1 MNRYSPQKSLFVLG
15 AAYVVVMALVFG
27 CTKLEKAPES
37 ATQQRPVAAP
47 DPHGDWRQPETCLKC
62 HEEEHKSWVGSHHA
76 NANRFVDIET
86 DAARYG
92 VGEFEDAAGREYRV
106 SYEEG
111 AFLIA
116 EKNADGEFLPAKAKA
131 VIGLTP
137 LQQPLVESDRGRWQA
152 HAMAWDVDKKEW
164 FNVFGDEERLLG
176 EWGHWS
182 GQGMNWNSN
191 CAWCHTTEYEKN
203 YDPVKDSY
211 ASSWTHQG
219 ISCIACHSDMEQHVA
234 TAGSDD
240 YVAPEKPDM
249 RVMMENCASCHA
261 RREEL
266 SGGGFEAGE
275 SFEDHYRLMLYDHP
289 TAYFPDGKANE
300 ENFVWGSF
308 MHSNMGHAGV
318 SCIDCHDPHSATLKL
333 PADTNATCI
342 QCHSTGNLGASI
354 VDLSTHS
361 RHPIGSTGD
370 SCVACHMPERPY
382 MARDPRRDHGFTI
395 PDPYMAK
402 TFGTPDACTECHQDM
417 ETDELLA
424 RFDEWWGQS
433 DRVEDLRGRAHLLS
447 EAWAGSLATP
457 GLIIERLKAAENHY
471 WQASWLRL
479 LRGFTQLEEVRDI
492 ALEYKDSEHAIVR
505 DAAIFL
511 LGSRQD
517 SLQSLQE
524 ALEDPSRIVRMQA
537 ADTLASS
544 PYLSESMR
552 EEYNEYL
559 LYNADRPSGALKLA
573 SQAANLG
580 DAKLTQQYGELA
592 VSFDR
597 KSAPIRYDVAIL
609 YDRVG
614 LVSEGLQH
622 LRIASAYDPSSGLYP
637 FSIGLLLAEQGK
649 MEEAASSIKKALRIE
664 PEQHRWWYNLSV
676 MQTRLGDVAGARAS
690 LQEALRLEPSE
701 PAYLQFMQQLSGS
714 AAGQ

>member
-1 MNRYSPQKSLFVLG
+1 MKRFSPQKSLFVLG
-15 AAYVVVMALVFG
+15 SAYIAVMALFFG
-27 CTKLEKAPES
+27 CSKKAEEQDRAAVP
-37 ATQQRPVAAP
+37 TDTVAE
-47 DPHGDWRQPETCLKC
+47 HGDWRQPETCLKC
-62 HEEEHKSWVGSHHA
+62 HEEEHSSWVGSHHA

-92 VGEFEDAAGREYRV
+92 VGEFKDAAGREYRV
-106 SYEEG
+106 SHEG
-111 AFLIA
+111 GEFFIS
-116 EKNADGEFLPAKAKA
+116 EKNADGDYLPAKAKA

-137 LQQPLVESDRGRWQA
+137 LQQPLVEGERGRWQA
-152 HAMAWDVDKKEW
+152 HAMAWDTEKKEW

-203 YDPVKDSY
+203 YDPAKDSY

-219 ISCIACHSDMEQHVA
+219 ISCIACHSDMEEHVA
-234 TAGSDD
+234 NAGKAD
-240 YVAPEKPDM
+240 YLPPAKPDM

-266 SGGGFEAGE
+266 SHGDFKAGE

-308 MHSNMGHAGV
+308 MHSKMGHAGV
-318 SCIDCHDPHSATLKL
+318 SCMDCHDPHETTLKL

-354 VDLSTHS
+354 VDLSNHS
-361 RHPIGSTGD
+361 RHPIGSEGD
-370 SCVACHMPERPY
+370 SCVACHMPERDY

-402 TFGTPDACTECHQDM
+402 TFGAPDACSECHQDID
-417 ETDELLA
+417 TDELL
-424 RFDEWWGQS
+424 GQFNQWFGES
-433 DRVEDLRGRAHLLS
+433 ERVADLRQRAHLLS
-447 EAWAGSLATP
+447 DAWTGALAEPEA
-457 GLIIERLKAAENHY
+457 IIERLKAEENPY

-479 LRGFTQLEEVRDI
+479 LRPFVGLDAVRDL
-492 ALEYKDSEHAIVR
+492 ALSYKDAEHAIVR
-505 DAAIFL
+505 DSAVLL

-517 SLQSLQE
+517 GLE
-524 ALEDPSRIVRMQA
+524 ALQAAAQDPARIVRMQA
-537 ADTLASS
+537 ADTLSGS
-544 PYLSESMR
+544 PYMTPELR

-559 LYNADRPSGALKLA
+559 RYNADRPSGALKLA
-573 SQAANLG
+573 SQAASNGNADLV
-580 DAKLTQQYGELA
+580 KQYGELA
-592 VSFDR
+592 IGFDR
-597 KSAPIRYDVAIL
+597 KSAPIRYDVSIL

-614 LVSEGLQH
+614 LIAEAIQH
-622 LRIASAYDPSSGLYP
+622 LRIASAYDPNSGLYP
-637 FSIGLLLAEQGK
+637 FSIGLLLAEQGNNQD
-649 MEEAASSIKKALRIE
+649 AVASMKKALRID
-664 PEQHRWWYNLSV
+664 PSQDRWWFNLAV
-676 MQTRLGDVAGARAS
+676 LQTRLGDVLSARDS
-690 LQEALRLEPSE
+690 LAEALKLAPQEA
-701 PAYLQFMQQLSGS
+701 AYLQFMQQLTG
-714 AAGQ
+714 AGVR